1 MLQADWVIQTIGTEP
16 TYKNIK
22 MNLQARLVHL
32 LMYENDTVSADLDAL
47 ESQKYI
53 ILLAMFLTTVCFGI
67 LPLRILYL
75 NQNMVNPQASHN
87 IEDNENIVH
96 QRKRKHDTKTKR
108 WKKMISFANCFSG
121 GVFVGA
127 CLLDLFPGMKHDLK
141 FCSINEMFKS
151 SKI

>member
-1 MLQADWVIQTIGTEP
+1 MLQVDWVIQTIGTEP

-22 MNLQARLVHL
+22 MNLQARLLHL
-32 LMYENDTVSADLDAL
+32 LMHNNDTVSGDLDAL

-75 NQNMVNPQASHN
+75 NQNIVNPQDSHN
-87 IEDNENIVH
+87 TEDNENIVH
-96 QRKRKHDTKTKR
+96 LRKRKHDTKTKR
-108 WKKMISFANCFSG
+108 WKKIISFANCFSG

-127 CLLDLFPGMKHDLK
+127 CLLDLFPGMRNTHT
-141 FCSINEMFKS
+141 F
-151 SKI
+151 